1 MDNMLDNAKSIL
13 DIIAVLFVVFL
24 YFKKP
29 QIKSEMFDAVF
40 EEKFKNLNATVV
52 NLRDNHIHTLDS
64 KLDQHIK
71 DNQIASEAN
80 IRQMTRIETLL
91 EERLPHK

>member
-1 MDNMLDNAKSIL
+1 MDNILDNAKSIL
-13 DIIAVLFVVFL
+13 DIVAVLFVVFL

>member
-1 MDNMLDNAKSIL
+1 MQGVISIL
-13 DIIAVLFVVFL
+13 AIIFGVYL

-40 EEKFKNLNATVV
+40 EEKFRNLNATVI

-64 KLDQHIK
+64 KLEQHIK
-71 DNQIASEAN
+71 DQQLTTEAN

-91 EERLPHK
+91 EERLPRK